1 MSFYEKWSK
10 ALLAKDIKAQIDCY
24 HEDFE
29 FVRHQL
35 GSSMNKQ
42 EMSAMITGMYE
53 TGKLKIAST
62 RCIYE
67 NEDILV
73 EHMIVD
79 FPDGTTESIIAAY
92 MLKDGK
98 IIRQETGAT
107 LVSKDWL
114 EGLIRGK
121 VKW

>member
-29 FVRHQL
+29 FVRHQS
-35 GSSMNKQ
+35 GTSMNKQ
-42 EMSAMITGMYE
+42 EMSAMITSMYE

-107 LVSKDWL
+107 LVSKD
-114 EGLIRGK
+114 
-121 VKW
+121 